1 MAAADL
7 RALFSSNDPSFDANE
22 AFTNREHQW
31 ALVAGALEQHLRRT
45 GEPGFDVEDLET
57 PRTNVIVFHGVGGV
71 GKSTLLRKIEAA
83 LTAADQ
89 RPAQWGAPSWTERL
103 LPVRIDLARSAAA
116 GSDFERVIL
125 TIRLALA
132 GTPGRPLPS
141 FDVALRQYWEHTHPG
156 EPLDEYMRRTGLMG
170 RFATALPHQLQT
182 AVSEA
187 AALLQLPGGAT
198 AGQVTGAL
206 AQGLRERRER
216 ARALAGCSHAAALLE
231 ATPDLEALSYY
242 PHLLAWELGQLPAK
256 HKVTPVVLLDTFE
269 ETADRH
275 RDLER
280 LLQRLVYLMPN
291 VLFVISGRS
300 RLAWA
305 DPALHGQLDWTGPTV
320 WPGLAPGA
328 GAGAGGRQRLVGDL
342 SPEDC
347 NDHLARRLVQDGRP
361 LIEPGVRAA
370 ITARSHGL
378 PLHLDLAA
386 ARFLEIRRT
395 GRTPEPADFDCT
407 FPALLARILSDL
419 TPEERHVLRSVTLL
433 DAFDLDLATRAAG
446 LDRQAPA
453 RRLAERP
460 LVSEN
465 PYALW
470 PYHLHGAI
478 RSAVHADQSEDRWTA
493 ADWHQAAGRALTAL
507 GEQWTTSSATA
518 TGRMLLVACLRQ
530 GLRLARD
537 HRLTDLGWLTDAAH
551 AYTDDSVW
559 EPLAPP
565 AGGPGAGGG
574 TRDATAGGAGGDGT
588 GPETA
593 ADALAELLTAIARR
607 QHEHRARTAE
617 RLTAV
622 LDTGLLNRELT
633 ALALYYRA
641 KAHKDLG
648 HTQESRTGMQRVADA
663 GGRLAPKAR
672 RGLANLARIAGDF
685 PAALA
690 AVPTLGWKGRH
701 HRVAGDIHW
710 PHGNID
716 QAVAAFGAAR
726 AEAEQHDAPG
736 ERAIAQVRLALALA
750 FADPVRAGDELDLAH
765 QLLAPLDQRA
775 TTLLAHIAA
784 LVKDAGDT
792 GADVPGRAHGLR
804 REITDAGLPWLSR
817 FLEIA
822 LAFHHAVRDE
832 HQDLADLIDRL
843 HTLTA
848 GGDFAYFTDI
858 AAAMGD
864 LPRPP
869 RPTVRWLDGHD
880 PVRERWH
887 ALVTDRR
894 DRLNASF

>member
-1 MAAADL
+1 MADL
-7 RALFSSNDPSFDANE
+7 RALFSSNDPSFDADE

-31 ALVAGALEQHLRRT
+31 ALVAAALKEHLRRT
-45 GEPGFDVEDLET
+45 AAPGSGVEDLEA
-57 PRTNVIVFHGVGGV
+57 PRRNVLVFHGVGGV
-71 GKSTLLRKIEAA
+71 GKSTLLRKIEAS
-83 LTAADQ
+83 LTAAEE
-89 RPAQWGAPSWTERL
+89 RPAQWGEPTWTERL
-103 LPVRIDLARSAAA
+103 LPIRIDLARSAST

-132 GTPGRPLPS
+132 GNPGRPLPA

-156 EPLDEYMRRTGLMG
+156 EPLDEYLRRTGLAG
-170 RFATALPHQLQT
+170 RFATALPQQMQT

-187 AALLQLPGGAT
+187 AALLQIPGAAT
-198 AGQVTGAL
+198 AGQVAGSL
-206 AQGLRERRER
+206 VQGLRERRER
-216 ARALAGCSHAAALLE
+216 ARALAGCPHAAALLE
-231 ATPDLEALSYY
+231 ATPDLEALSFY
-242 PHLLAWELGQLPAK
+242 PHLLAWELDRLPAK
-256 HKVTPVVLLDTFE
+256 HQVVPVVLLDTFE
-269 ETADRH
+269 DTADRH
-275 RDLER
+275 RDFER

-305 DPALHGQLDWTGPTV
+305 DPALHGQLDRTGPAA
-320 WPGLAPGA
+320 WPGLAPS
-328 GAGAGGRQRLVGDL
+328 AGAGGGQHLVGDL

-347 NDHLARRLVQDGRP
+347 DDHLARRLVHDGRP
-361 LIEPGVRAA
+361 LIGPAIRAA

-378 PLHLDLAA
+378 PLHLDLAVT
-386 ARFLEIRRT
+386 RFLEIRRT
-395 GRTPEPADFDCT
+395 GRTPEPADFDCA
-407 FPALLARILSDL
+407 FPALIARVLSDL
-419 TPEERHVLRSVTLL
+419 TPDERHVLRSVSLL
-433 DAFDLDLATRAAG
+433 DAFDLGLATRAAG
-446 LDRQAPA
+446 LGLQAPA
-453 RRLAERP
+453 RRLTERP

-470 PYHLHGAI
+470 PYHLHGVV
-478 RSAVHADQSEDRWTA
+478 RTAVHDDQSEDRWTR
-493 ADWHQAAGRALTAL
+493 ADWHQAAGRALAAL
-507 GEQWTTSSATA
+507 GEQWTSATA
-518 TGRMLLVACLRQ
+518 AGRTLLVACLRQ

-565 AGGPGAGGG
+565 GLPGPGGQPGL
-574 TRDATAGGAGGDGT
+574 
-588 GPETA
+588 ETP
-593 ADALAELLTAIARR
+593 ADVLAELLTAVARR
-607 QHEHRARTAE
+607 QHEHRSRTAD

-622 LDTGLLNRELT
+622 LDTGLLDSDLT
-633 ALALYYRA
+633 TLALYYRA

-648 HTQESRTGMQRVADA
+648 RTQESRTGMQRVADA
-663 GGRLAPKAR
+663 GSRLAPKAR
-672 RGLANLARIAGDF
+672 RGLANLDRISGDF
-685 PAALA
+685 PAALT

-716 QAVAAFGAAR
+716 QAIAAFEAAR
-726 AEAEQHDAPG
+726 AEAEQHNASG
-736 ERAIAQVRLALALA
+736 ERAIAQVRLALATA

-792 GADVPGRAHGLR
+792 GSDVPGRAHRLR
-804 REITDAGLPWLSR
+804 REITDAGLPWLIR

-832 HQDLADLIDRL
+832 HQNLADLIDRL
-843 HTLTA
+843 HTLTT

-858 AAAMGD
+858 AAAMGN
-864 LPRPP
+864 LPHPP
-869 RPTVRWLDGHD
+869 RPTVRWLDGHT

-887 ALVTDRR
+887 ALITHRR
-894 DRLNASF
+894 DRLNASS

>member
-1 MAAADL
+1 MADNL

-57 PRTNVIVFHGVGGV
+57 PRSNVLVFHGVGGV

-89 RPAQWGAPSWTERL
+89 RPAQWGAPSWTDRL
-103 LPVRIDLARSAAA
+103 LPVRIDLARSAST
-116 GSDFERVIL
+116 GSDFERVVL

-132 GTPGRPLPS
+132 GSPGRPLPA
-141 FDVALRQYWEHTHPG
+141 FDVALRRYWEHTHPG
-156 EPLDEYMRRTGLMG
+156 EPLDEYLRRTGLVG
-170 RFATALPHQLQT
+170 RFATALPQQLQT
-182 AVSEA
+182 AVGEA

-206 AQGLRERRER
+206 VQGLRERRER
-216 ARALAGCSHAAALLE
+216 ARALAGCPHAAGLLE
-231 ATPDLEALSYY
+231 ATPDLEALSFY
-242 PHLLAWELGQLPAK
+242 PHLLAWELDELPAK
-256 HKVTPVVLLDTFE
+256 YKVTPVVLLDTFE
-269 ETADRH
+269 DTADRH
-275 RDLER
+275 RDFER

-305 DPALHGQLDWTGPTV
+305 DPALHGQLDWTGPAA
-320 WPGLAPGA
+320 WPGLTPGA
-328 GAGAGGRQRLVGDL
+328 GANGRQHLIGDL

-347 NDHLARRLVQDGRP
+347 DDHLARRLVHDGRP
-361 LIEPGVRAA
+361 LIEPGIRAA

-378 PLHLDLAA
+378 PLHLDLAV

-395 GRTPEPADFDCT
+395 GRTPEPADFDHS
-407 FPALLARILSDL
+407 FPALIARILSDL
-419 TPEERHVLRSVTLL
+419 TPDERHVLRSASLL

-446 LDRQAPA
+446 IDRHAPA
-453 RRLAERP
+453 RQLTQRP

-478 RSAVHADQSEDRWTA
+478 RTALRNDQTEDHWSP
-493 ADWHQAAGRALTAL
+493 ADWHQAAGRALAAL
-507 GEQWTTSSATA
+507 GEQWATA
-518 TGRMLLVACLRQ
+518 SAPSRMLLVACLRQ

-537 HRLTDLGWLTDAAH
+537 HQLRDLGWLTDAAH
-551 AYTDDSVW
+551 TYTDDSVW

-565 AGGPGAGGG
+565 TGHPGADDGG
-574 TRDATAGGAGGDGT
+574 RDATVGGASDDGT
-588 GPETA
+588 GWETA

-607 QHEHRARTAE
+607 QHEHRQRTAD

-622 LDTGLLNRELT
+622 LDTGLLDNELT

-648 HTQESRTGMQRVADA
+648 RTADSRTGMQQVADA

-672 RGLANLARIAGDF
+672 RGLANLDRISGGF

-701 HRVAGDIHW
+701 HRVHGDIHW
-710 PHGNID
+710 PHGHTS
-716 QAVAAFGAAR
+716 QAIAAFEAGR
-726 AEAEQHDAPG
+726 TEAEQHDAPG
-736 ERAIAQVRLALALA
+736 ERAITQTRLALVTA

-775 TTLLAHIAA
+775 TTLLAHVAGLI
-784 LVKDAGDT
+784 KDAGHTDS
-792 GADVPGRAHGLR
+792 DVPGRAHGLR
-804 REITDAGLPWLSR
+804 RDITDAGLPWLIR
-817 FLEIA
+817 FLELA

-832 HQDLADLIDRL
+832 HQDLADLVDRL

-848 GGDFAYFTDI
+848 GGDFAYLADI
-858 AAAMGD
+858 AAAMGN
-864 LPRPP
+864 LPHPP
-869 RPTVRWLDGHD
+869 RPTVHWLHGHQ
-880 PVRERWH
+880 PVRERWRE
-887 ALVTDRR
+887 LVTDRR
-894 DRLNASF
+894 AHLNASS

>member
-1 MAAADL
+1 MADL
-7 RALFSSNDPSFDANE
+7 RALFSSNNPEFDVDE
-22 AFTNREHQW
+22 AFTNRERQW
-31 ALVAGALEQHLRRT
+31 ALVSAALEQHLRRVHD
-45 GEPGFDVEDLET
+45 PAFDVEDLEA
-57 PRTNVIVFHGVGGV
+57 PRTNVLVFHGVGGV
-71 GKSTLLRKIEAA
+71 GKSTLLRKVEAT
-83 LTAADQ
+83 LTTAEH
-89 RPAQWGAPSWTERL
+89 RPAQWGEPTWTDRL
-103 LPVRIDLARSAAA
+103 LPIRIDLSRAAST

-132 GTPGRPLPS
+132 GTPGRPLPA
-141 FDVALRQYWEHTHPG
+141 FDVALRQHWEHTHPG
-156 EPLDEYMRRTGLMG
+156 EPLDEYLRRTGLMG
-170 RFATALPHQLQT
+170 RFATALPQQMQA
-182 AVSEA
+182 AVGGTA
-187 AALLQLPGGAT
+187 AALQLPGGAA
-198 AGQVTGAL
+198 AGQVAGAL
-206 AQGLRERRER
+206 AGALRERRER

-231 ATPDLEALSYY
+231 AAPGLEALSYY
-242 PHLLAWELGQLPAK
+242 PHLLAWELAQLPVK

-269 ETADRH
+269 DTADRH

-305 DPALHGQLDWTGPTV
+305 DPALHGQLDWTGPTA
-320 WPGLAPGA
+320 WPGLTPGT
-328 GAGAGGRQRLVGDL
+328 GAGGRQYLIGDL

-347 NDHLARRLVQDGRP
+347 DGYLARRLVQDGEP
-361 LIEPGVRAA
+361 LIGANIRDR
-370 ITARSHGL
+370 ISARSHGL
-378 PLHLDLAA
+378 PLHLDLAV

-395 GRTPEPADFDCT
+395 RTPEPADFDCA
-407 FPALLARILSDL
+407 FPALIARTLSDL
-419 TPEERHVLRSVTLL
+419 TPEERHVLRSVSLL
-433 DAFDLDLATRAAG
+433 DAFDIGLATRAAG

-453 RRLAERP
+453 RQLTQRP
-460 LVSEN
+460 LITED

-478 RSAVHADQSEDRWTA
+478 RTALRDDRTEDHWTA
-493 ADWHQAAGRALTAL
+493 DDWHRAAGRALAAL
-507 GEQWTTSSATA
+507 GEQWTTTSTTA
-518 TGRMLLVACLRQ
+518 PSRMLLVACLRQ

-565 AGGPGAGGG
+565 GLPGPGGQPGL
-574 TRDATAGGAGGDGT
+574 
-588 GPETA
+588 ETP
-593 ADALAELLTAIARR
+593 ADVLAELLTAVARR
-607 QHEHRARTAE
+607 QHEHRSRTAD

-622 LDTGLLNRELT
+622 LDTGLLDGDLT
-633 ALALYYRA
+633 TLALYYRA

-648 HTQESRTGMQRVADA
+648 RTQESRTGMQHVADA

-672 RGLANLARIAGDF
+672 RGLANLDRISGDF

-710 PHGNID
+710 PHGDID
-716 QAVAAFGAAR
+716 QAIAAFEAAR
-726 AEAEQHDAPG
+726 AEAEQHNAPG
-736 ERAIAQVRLALALA
+736 ERAIVQVRLALVTA
-750 FADPVRAGDELDLAH
+750 FADPDRAGDELDLAH

-792 GADVPGRAHGLR
+792 GSDVPGRAHRLR
-804 REITDAGLPWLSR
+804 REITDAGLPWLIR

-843 HTLTA
+843 HTLTT

-858 AAAMGD
+858 AAAMGN
-864 LPRPP
+864 LPHPP
-869 RPTVRWLDGHD
+869 RPTVRWLDGHI

-887 ALVTDRR
+887 ALVTHRR
-894 DRLNASF
+894 DRLNASS